1 MKWSGFGGT
10 AGKETDV
17 PALPAKDP
25 EELFEEL
32 RESLR
37 EMIEDNAQLTDAEL
51 ETRLD
56 NLVLERCRNL
66 RMSLQKK
73 EELRKSLFY
82 SVQRLDILQELLA
95 DPEITEIMVN
105 GCRDIFYEKD
115 GRIRRWEKCFRSKER
130 LEDVV
135 QEIAGR
141 CNRVVNEQ
149 RPIADAR
156 LEDGSRVNIVL
167 GPVALEGPVIT
178 IRRFPEEAV
187 TMKDLVQRN
196 SLTQE
201 AADALCELVASGYSV
216 IVGGG
221 TSTGKTTFLN
231 ALSSSVPPG
240 ERVITIEDNAELQLQ
255 GLPNLVRLEARSAN
269 MEGMNEI
276 SIRDLIRT
284 SLRMRPDRI
293 IIGEVR
299 GAEAGDFL
307 TCLNTGHEGSL
318 GTAHANSIRDMI
330 SRLEMMTLA
339 GMSLPVDV
347 IRRQIAAGIDI
358 LVHLGRD
365 AFGWR
370 YVEEIGEIAGMKDDE
385 VDIRTLFRRNKEG
398 KLEKVEELCHTEKRD
413 AYRRGRENY

>member
-1 MKWSGFGGT
+1 MRILNREKQSEATWISQ
-10 AGKETDV
+10 GKQTETE
-17 PALPAKDP
+17 
-25 EELFEEL
+25 EELFENL
-32 RESLR
+32 REQLQQI
-37 EMIEDNAQLTDAEL
+37 IEESVELTDDELAEK
-51 ETRLD
+51 LD
-56 NLVLERCRNL
+56 NLVLERCRDRQFSL
-66 RMSLQKK
+66 RKK
-73 EELRKSLFY
+73 EELRRQLFY
-82 SVQRLDILQELLA
+82 SVQRLDILQELVEN
-95 DPEITEIMVN
+95 PGITEIMVN
-105 GCRDIFYEKD
+105 GCSDIFYEED
-115 GRIRRWEKCFRSKER
+115 GKLHRWNKSFRSRER

-167 GPVALEGPVIT
+167 NPVALNGPIIT
-178 IRRFPEEAV
+178 IRRFPEKAI
-187 TMKDLVQRN
+187 TMSDLVERK
-196 SLTQE
+196 SLTRE
-201 AADALCELVASGYSV
+201 AADFLCELVAARYSV

-231 ALSSSVPPG
+231 ALSSAVPPQ
-240 ERVITIEDNAELQLQ
+240 ERIITIEDNAELQLQ
-255 GLPNLVRLEARSAN
+255 GLPNLVRLEAKNSN
-269 MEGMNEI
+269 MEGMHEI
-276 SIRDLIRT
+276 TIRDLIKT

-293 IIGEVR
+293 IVGEVR

-307 TCLNTGHEGSL
+307 TCLNTGHDGSL

-339 GMSLPVDV
+339 GMTLPVGV

-370 YVEEIGEIAGMKDDE
+370 YVEEIGEITGMNGEE
-385 VDIRTLFRRNKEG
+385 VAIQTLYRRNVEG
-398 KLEKVEELCHTEKRD
+398 KLEKVGELAHAEKINE
-413 AYRRGRENY
+413 YRRLRERN